1 MQNCLFY
8 SKRAKEKVLLVFD
21 GVDTVSSIWLN
32 GAKVGSTDNMF
43 RRYVSCLGWKQ
54 LCFWSFF
61 CFVLWETLLL
71 LLLFFLQ
78 DFSVGDWLKDGEN
91 ELQVRFM
98 SPVLYASQRYEAHS
112 AYRVPPECPPDV
124 QKGQCHVNFIRK
136 VSMAH
141 RAIFPGG
148 EENG

>member
-1 MQNCLFY
+1 METALFL
-8 SKRAKEKVLLVFD
+8 VIFLLCV
-21 GVDTVSSIWLN
+21 VRNSV
-32 GAKVGSTDNMF
+32 V
-43 RRYVSCLGWKQ
+43 
-54 LCFWSFF
+54 
-61 CFVLWETLLL
+61 
-71 LLLFFLQ
+71 FLQ

-136 VSMAH
+136 VSMSYQ
-141 RAIFPGG
+141 AIFPGG
-148 EENG
+148 EENGSIACKSQAVMSSETLSC